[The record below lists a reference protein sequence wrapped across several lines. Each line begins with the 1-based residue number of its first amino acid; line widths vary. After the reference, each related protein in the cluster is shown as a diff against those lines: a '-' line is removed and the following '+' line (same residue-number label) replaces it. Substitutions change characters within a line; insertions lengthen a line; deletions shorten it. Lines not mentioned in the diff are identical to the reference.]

1 MATNWDNLYA
11 NLPVEL
17 WQKMRH
23 NYGRRQYHWTSN
35 GTVTLKASEAE
46 LLEVYTVPARWSPLE
61 ALPPEFTDSIFIAQ
75 VGKSRFLVNTEGYS
89 YCRYIAKLR
98 IVQG

>member
-46 LLEVYTVPARWSPLE
+46 LLQTYTVPKGWSPFSD
-61 ALPPEFTDSIFIAQ
+61 LPDEFADSIFIAQ

>member
-1 MATNWDNLYA
+1 MATNWDNLQA
-11 NLPVEL
+11 NLPAEL
-17 WQKMRH
+17 WQKVRH
-23 NYGRRQYHWTSN
+23 DYGRKQDRWTSN

-46 LLEVYTVPARWSPLE
+46 LLQTYTVPKGASPFE
-61 ALPPEFTDSIFIAQ
+61 ELPAEFADSIFIAQ

-89 YCRYIAKLR
+89 YCRYVAKLR